1 MFRAL
6 AMAILGLLCS
16 PIWAQ
21 AAHQQDGQLII
32 HRAPNFGTIQWLR
45 IWIDGVEAEA
55 VAYGHDFI
63 APISPGRH
71 VIAVVESRNIWNHPP
86 TKQVL
91 NVRAGRTYEFTAIWR
106 YSQIFLQDFEQGNR
120 RVLPDYIPN

>member
-6 AMAILGLLCS
+6 AMAILALCCF
-16 PIWAQ
+16 PIFAQ
-21 AAHQQDGQLII
+21 AARPEGGQLII

-45 IWIDGVEAEA
+45 IWIDGAEVEA

-71 VIAVVESRNIWNHPP
+71 VIAVVESSNVWNCPP
-86 TKQVL
+86 TKRVF
-91 NVRAGRTYEFTAIWR
+91 NVRAGGTYQFTAVWR
-106 YSQIFLQDFEQGNR
+106 YSRIFLQDFEQGNR
-120 RVLPDYIPN
+120 RILPDYIP